1 MVRDYS
7 IFCTGETQSDLQDMD
22 LPIYPRS
29 AFGPSGPSLRFG
41 LVSRGLGIALGTPF
55 LWAWR
60 VGW

>member
-7 IFCTGETQSDLQDMD
+7 IFCIGETQSNLQDMD

-29 AFGPSGPSLRFG
+29 AFGPSGPGLRFG

-55 LWAWR
+55 L
-60 VGW
+60 

>member
-7 IFCTGETQSDLQDMD
+7 IFCIGETQSDLQDMD
-22 LPIYPRS
+22 LPIYPTS
-29 AFGPSGPSLRFG
+29 AFGPSGPELLFG
-41 LVSRGLGIALGTPF
+41 LVLRGLGASLGTPF